1 MHFVNATDVESV
13 VATQRRAG
21 TATPLKQFVSR
32 YFYFCMSLV
41 FAGLVVWG
49 FSRTVNGN
57 LFHAALPR
65 PLLLWIHGAA
75 FSGWVLF
82 FIAQSTLVR
91 THNVRVHRSLGWFGA
106 ALGAGMVMLG
116 FTIAVVMT
124 RFDMYQLHQ
133 PGVDAFLSIPFY
145 DMIFFGASLAL
156 AIYWRTKPDF
166 HRRLLFLATCS
177 LMDAPVG
184 RFDFVF
190 NHNLFYLC
198 LDLLMGLGIVR
209 DLIVERR
216 VNKVYVY
223 ALPIAIVGQN
233 LAIYMW
239 RVDPAWWRGITHAIV
254 G

>member
-1 MHFVNATDVESV
+1 MHFVNATDAVSV
-13 VATQRRAG
+13 ISTEKRAG
-21 TATPLKQFVSR
+21 TASPLQQFVCK

-49 FSRTVNGN
+49 FSKTVNDN

-65 PLLLWIHGAA
+65 PLLLWIHGGA
-75 FSGWVLF
+75 FSAWVIF

-91 THNVRVHRSLGWFGA
+91 THNVSVHRSLGWFGA
-106 ALGAGMVMLG
+106 ALGTAMVVLG
-116 FTIAVVMT
+116 IAVAIVMT
-124 RFDMYQLHQ
+124 RFDMVQLHQ
-133 PGVDAFLSIPFY
+133 AGVDSFLSIPFY
-145 DMIFFGASLAL
+145 DMIAFGTLLGL

-166 HRRLLFLATCS
+166 HRRLLFIATCS

-190 NHNLFYLC
+190 NHSLFYLC
-198 LDLLMGLGIVR
+198 LDLLMGLGIMR
-209 DLIVERR
+209 DWIVDRR
-216 VNKVYVY
+216 INKVYLY
-223 ALPIAIVGQN
+223 ALPTLIVGQN
-233 LAIYMW
+233 LAIYLW